1 MKNKFEI
8 RDVDA
13 GNIDESGFFCYMSKR
28 KEPGYKQ
35 KREWLEERFAEG
47 MKIKILHE
55 HGGRDVAFI
64 EYIPGEYA
72 WRAVHAP
79 GYMVIHCLW
88 VVGKGKGKGYGS
100 HLIHECL
107 NDARAQKMKGVAM
120 LTSDRTW
127 LASKDIFER
136 NGFVEVDQAPPSFQL
151 MAIRFG
157 SGPSTTLRTTTLRT
171 TALRTNPE
179 LSLPK
184 DWDERARAFGRGLTV
199 IRTAQCPYIENAT
212 NAILSFAKER
222 NIKAKVV
229 EFKTAREVQE
239 QSPSAY
245 GVFGSVLDGR
255 FLAYYYLLPKDFDKL
270 MMEHKKG
277 E

>member
-1 MKNKFEI
+1 MKSKFEI
-8 RDVDA
+8 KTVDA
-13 GNIDESGFFCYMSKR
+13 SNVDETGFFCYMSKR

-35 KREWLEERFAEG
+35 KREWLEARFAEG

-100 HLIHECL
+100 LLIKECL
-107 NDARAQKMKGVAM
+107 DDARAQKMKGVAM

-127 LASKDIFER
+127 LASKDIFAR
-136 NGFVEVDQAPPSFQL
+136 NGFTEADKALPSFQL
-151 MAIRFG
+151 MTTRFG
-157 SGPSTTLRTTTLRT
+157 SGPST
-171 TALRTNPE
+171 ALRTSPE
-179 LSLPK
+179 AGLPK
-184 DWDERARAFGRGLTV
+184 NWDERARTFDPGLTV
-199 IRTAQCPYIENAT
+199 VRTAQCPYIENAT
-212 NAILSFAKER
+212 NAILGFAKER
-222 NIKAKVV
+222 NIKEKVV
-229 EFKTAREVQE
+229 EFKTSREVQE

-245 GVFGSVLDGR
+245 GVFGVVLDGR

-270 MMEHKKG
+270 MLEHKKG
-277 E
+277 D

>member
-1 MKNKFEI
+1 MKSKFEI
-8 RDVDA
+8 KTVDTS
-13 GNIDESGFFCYMSKR
+13 NVDETGFFCYISKR

-35 KREWLEERFAEG
+35 KRAWLEARFAEG

-55 HGGRDVAFI
+55 LGGRDVAFI

-88 VVGKGKGKGYGS
+88 VVGKGKCKGYGS
-100 HLIHECL
+100 RLIKECL
-107 NDARAQKMKGVAM
+107 DDARAKKMKGVAM

-127 LASKDIFER
+127 LASKDIFAR
-136 NGFVEVDQAPPSFQL
+136 NGFVEVDSAPPSFQL
-151 MAIRFG
+151 MAIRLV
-157 SGPSTTLRTTTLRT
+157 SGPST
-171 TALRTNPE
+171 APGISSE
-179 LSLPK
+179 ASLPK
-184 DWDERARAFGRGLTV
+184 NWDERARAFGRGLTV

-212 NAILSFAKER
+212 NAILSFAEER
-222 NIKAKVV
+222 NIKAKIV

-245 GVFGSVLDGR
+245 GVVGVVVDGR

-277 E
+277 V